1 MKEFGDIVRENVK
14 GLQAYSC
21 ARAEFEGTNVTLL
34 DANENP
40 FASEYNRYPDPFQ
53 RELKREIGRLKGVE
67 VSRLVLGNGSDEL
80 IDMLIR
86 TVCTPRRDNMLVFS
100 PGYSMYEVS
109 GRVNDV
115 EVRCLELDGESQPE
129 WNTLFDSVDRFT
141 KMIFFCTPNNPVG
154 NVIPLERIREVA
166 SRFDGIIVVD
176 EAYIDFTDMPSAV
189 TLQKTYQN
197 VVVLQTLSKAWGLA
211 GLRVGICVADPELVI
226 YLNKVKPPYNIGS
239 LTQRRTL
246 NVLRNEADFLEKV
259 ETIKRERKRVIG
271 FLRNLSWLEVVCDSE
286 ANFVLIRCERFRE
299 LYEYLVEGGV
309 IVRVRHIPPRLSCGL
324 RITVGT
330 REENDLLIERLKKFG
345 DL

>member
-14 GLQAYSC
+14 GLQADSC

-115 EVRCLELDGESQPE
+115 EVRCLELDGEFQPE

-166 SRFDGIIVVD
+166 SRFDGIVVVD

-189 TLQKTYQN
+189 VLQEDCRN

-211 GLRVGICVADPELVI
+211 GLRVGICMADPELVI

-239 LTQRRTL
+239 LTQRRAL
-246 NVLRNEADFLEKV
+246 DALRNEADFLEKV
-259 ETIKRERKRVIG
+259 EAIKRERKRVIG
-271 FLRNLSWLEVVCDSE
+271 FLRNLSWLEIVCDSE

-324 RITVGT
+324 RITIGIL
-330 REENDLLIERLKKFG
+330 EENDLLIERLKKFG